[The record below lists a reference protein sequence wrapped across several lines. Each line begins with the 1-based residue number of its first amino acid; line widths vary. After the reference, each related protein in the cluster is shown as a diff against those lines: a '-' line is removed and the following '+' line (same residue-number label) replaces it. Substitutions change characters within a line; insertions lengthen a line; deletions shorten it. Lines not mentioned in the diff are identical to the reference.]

1 MPGST
6 TLFPAIPKDEVI
18 KKPQH
23 NMMGT
28 RQPPPVA
35 PRTTSITL
43 QSWEQAASGGE
54 ANYGSER
61 YARSASTDSLESSGS
76 SSSGGG
82 NANNRISEVG
92 SVEFIP
98 TRTIVKT
105 PKLPPTN
112 PLQFVKVQS
121 PLYIK
126 VNIYFIVLVTTI

>member
-6 TLFPAIPKDEVI
+6 TFFPALTNDEVAN
-18 KKPQH
+18 KSQH

-35 PRTTSITL
+35 PRSTSITL
-43 QSWEQAASGGE
+43 QSWQQATSGGDSS
-54 ANYGSER
+54 YGDER
-61 YARSASTDSLESSGS
+61 YARSASTDSLESSSS

-82 NANNRISEVG
+82 NANNRITDIG
-92 SVEFIP
+92 NVEFIP
-98 TRTIVKT
+98 TRTVGKT
-105 PKLPPTN
+105 PKLPPHN

-126 VNIYFIVLVTTI
+126 VITYFVM